1 MSSGKEQQ
9 CITTSKTRTSP
20 PKNGTRTLND
30 SFGRSGQARS
40 ATRRKH
46 TAEEKAQVLETVEA
60 TPGSKGKVLLELGV
74 FQERLLPLES
84 QTKTGKP

>member
-1 MSSGKEQQ
+1 MHHNIQD
-9 CITTSKTRTSP
+9 
-20 PKNGTRTLND
+20 KNWSAEERNQDTQR
-30 SFGRSGQARS
+30 FVRQVRS

-46 TAEEKAQVLETVEA
+46 TAKEKAQVLETVEA

>member
-1 MSSGKEQQ
+1 MHHNIQD
-9 CITTSKTRTSP
+9 
-20 PKNGTRTLND
+20 KN
-30 SFGRSGQARS
+30 RSAEERNQDTQRFVRQVRS

-60 TPGSKGKVLLELGV
+60 TPGSNKVLLKLGV

>member
-1 MSSGKEQQ
+1 MSSVRSNSASQHPRQEPVRR
-9 CITTSKTRTSP
+9 RTEPGHS
-20 PKNGTRTLND
+20 TI
-30 SFGRSGQARS
+30 RSAGQVRS

-84 QTKTGKP
+84 QTKTWKP